1 MKKNLTKFLFVCS
14 CVFLLTFWVSA
25 QDIVTTKSAS
35 ELGKC
40 DGVAKLTTKQ
50 KIKDWYWQN
59 ADAKLL
65 QKSGDML
72 DSLCAGKY
80 AIVYFDSLGN
90 KNTFDFAINTNQ
102 VTDKCAGFSAL
113 IKQTVN
119 NTGKAP
125 NCNGM
130 LTAGVYG
137 GTAPFTFTW
146 VNVNNA
152 STQTVQGLCGG
163 KYYLTVKDSNNCSS
177 TISGTIT
184 DPSDS
189 TVVNKCD
196 GFKVEVAGFS
206 NNKQGAANCVG
217 FIETKLTGGK
227 KPFMYSWTN
236 GAKEP
241 YIKGLCATKYGLT
254 VKDSNGCIAT
264 LSKEI
269 GTDSTTTGTNP
280 CTEFKI
286 EFVKA
291 ANDKAGDTICTGGI
305 VARAIGGKE
314 PFNFE
319 WNNGVKTPYLEGVCA
334 GVYSLT
340 AKDAN
345 NCYAAFKYEIKAE
358 QVVKIDSCAGFKIEL
373 VKFVNDQAGDSICT
387 GAAVVNAVG
396 GKAPFTY
403 IWSNGAKSNYNE
415 KLCAGSYNAYAID
428 ANNCKTYVAVTI
440 KADTTTST
448 KKNCAGFITN
458 LVGMKN
464 TLKGGIV
471 CSGYLVAGI
480 VGGQQ
485 PYTYYWS
492 TGAKDLAI
500 KMLCTGKY
508 AFKAIDANGC
518 ISSFETEVK
527 EEVALDSNK
536 CAGFAANIIVK
547 NTQAGAKECNGAMY
561 ASVTGGKEPYA
572 FLWTNNKTDKYISGL
587 CAGVFGVKVTDAN
600 GCAVKM
606 EKYVGKDSIIQN
618 PCAGLFANVY
628 VINAKKFEKPCT
640 GALVANVGGG
650 KAPYKFKWSDGSNLP
665 ALKNV
670 CEGSYTL
677 TVMDSANCAITIEKY
692 VGLDSVVNPCANFYA
707 KISGVENCGLNA
719 VVCNGSLATTVVGG
733 KAPYDFSWNTG
744 AKSPSITNLCA
755 GQYSVEVVDANKCHI
770 TLDGKVYIDSTKNA
784 CAGFFTKVV
793 SVKNDKAGDNEC
805 TGEIKTE
812 TVGGTAPYAFYWS
825 NGNQSSSATKLC
837 AGNYYMY
844 VKDKNGCINKLEKF
858 VGSDSIVDNCKGFY
872 AYVSKVVDYSEDDAT
887 CAGKLEV
894 AVKGGKAPF
903 TYTWS
908 TGATTNAIADLCAD
922 GYSVLVKDANNCE
935 VKLSAK
941 ITKLPSKKVTLKAKI
956 YTADATNASNCDGA
970 MKIQVEG
977 GVTPYSFYH
986 SNGEVGQYRTNV
998 CPGVYTVIVKDAKG
1012 DVIELKYLISA
1023 PTNVIDNKNDSLKGK
1038 PVADTV
1044 KSSITKECAIN
1055 FNAIDSIKIVN
1066 KAYKKDTLV
1075 VTWAVYNANTV
1086 VYVTDAYVFTKGK
1099 GVYKIKL
1106 DLYCD
1111 EVKQIGNYV
1120 SVTENVMYESQV
1132 QAASVNELNSLEAVV
1147 YPNPFSDKVSISLDK
1162 VQDYKIQVIDMSGK
1176 ELFNSS
1182 YANTNAISLNLGHL
1196 VSGHYLV
1203 KIVSET
1209 SSFTR
1214 MIAK

>member
-1 MKKNLTKFLFVCS
+1 MKKNLTKFFFVCS
-14 CVFLLTFWVSA
+14 CLFLLTSWVSA
-25 QDIVTTKSAS
+25 QDFVTTKNVS

-40 DGVAKLTTKQ
+40 DGVVKLTTKQ

-59 ADAKLL
+59 ADAKFL
-65 QKSGDML
+65 QKSGEIL

-80 AIVYFDSLGN
+80 AIVYYDSLGN
-90 KNTFDFAINTNQ
+90 KKTYNFAINTNQ
-102 VTDKCAGFSAL
+102 
-113 IKQTVN
+113 
-119 NTGKAP
+119 
-125 NCNGM
+125 
-130 LTAGVYG
+130 
-137 GTAPFTFTW
+137 
-146 VNVNNA
+146 
-152 STQTVQGLCGG
+152 
-163 KYYLTVKDSNNCSS
+163 
-177 TISGTIT
+177 
-184 DPSDS
+184 
-189 TVVNKCD
+189 VVNKCD
-196 GFKVEVAGFS
+196 GFKVEVAGFA

-217 FIETKLTGGK
+217 YIQTKLIGGK
-227 KPFMYSWTN
+227 KPFIYSWTN

-241 YIKGLCATKYGLT
+241 YIKGLCAKKYGLT
-254 VKDSNGCIAT
+254 VNDSNGCVVT

-280 CTEFKI
+280 CAGFKI

-305 VARAIGGKE
+305 VARAVGGKE

-319 WNNGVKTPYLEGVCA
+319 WNTGVKTSSLEGVCA

-358 QVVKIDSCAGFKIEL
+358 QVVTTNPCDGFKIEL
-373 VKFVNDQAGDSICT
+373 VKFVNDQAGDDICT

-440 KADTTTST
+440 KADTAKTT
-448 KKNCAGFITN
+448 KPNCASFITN

-471 CSGYLVAGI
+471 CSGYLAAGI
-480 VGGQQ
+480 IGGQQ

-492 TGAKDLAI
+492 NGSKDMAI
-500 KMLCTGKY
+500 KMLCAGKY

-518 ISSFETEVK
+518 ISSFESEVK
-527 EEVALDSNK
+527 NEVALDSNK
-536 CAGFAANIIVK
+536 CDGFAANIIVK
-547 NTQAGAKECNGAMY
+547 NAQAEAKECNGAMY

-572 FLWTNNKTDKYISGL
+572 FMWSNNKTDKYISGL
-587 CAGVFGVKVTDAN
+587 CKGVFAVKVTDAN
-600 GCAVKM
+600 GCSVKI
-606 EKYVGKDSIIQN
+606 EKYVGKDSLVQN
-618 PCAGLFANVY
+618 PCAGLFTNVY
-628 VINAKKFEKPCT
+628 VVNAKKFEKPCT
-640 GALVANVGGG
+640 GALIANVGGG
-650 KAPYKFKWSDGSNLP
+650 KSPYSFKWSDGSTLP

-707 KISGVENCGLNA
+707 KISGVERSGLNA
-719 VVCNGSLATTVVGG
+719 AVCNGTLATTVVGG

-744 AKSPSITNLCA
+744 AKAPSITNLCA
-755 GQYSVEVVDANKCHI
+755 GVYSVEITDANKCKI
-770 TLDGKVYIDSTKNA
+770 TLDAKVYIDSTKNK
-784 CAGFFTKVV
+784 CDGFYTKVV
-793 SVKNDKAGDNEC
+793 SVKNDKAGDKEC
-805 TGEIKTE
+805 SGEVKTE
-812 TVGGTAPYAFYWS
+812 TVGGTAPYTYKWS
-825 NGNQSSSATKLC
+825 NGNTSNTAAKLC
-837 AGNYYMY
+837 PGNYYLY
-844 VKDKNGCINKLEKF
+844 VADKNGCYNKLEKF
-858 VGSDSIVDNCKGFY
+858 VGSDSIVNPCKEFF
-872 AYVSKVVDYSEDDAT
+872 AYVSKVVDYSEDDAN

-903 TYTWS
+903 TFTWS
-908 TGATTNAIADLCAD
+908 TGAKTNAIADLCAD

-935 VKLSAK
+935 VKLGAK
-941 ITKLPSKKVTLKAKI
+941 ITKLPSKKVTLKAKVH
-956 YTADATNASNCDGA
+956 TADATAAANCDGA

-977 GVTPYSFYH
+977 GVAPYNFYH

-998 CPGVYTVIVKDAKG
+998 CPGVYSVIVKDAKG
-1012 DVIELKYLISA
+1012 NVVELKYLISA
-1023 PTNVIDNKNDSLKGK
+1023 PTNKIENKNDSLKGK

-1044 KSSITKECAIN
+1044 KSTVTKECSID
-1055 FNAIDSIKIVN
+1055 FNAIDSIKIAN
-1066 KAYKKDTLV
+1066 KAYKKDTMF
-1075 VTWAVYNANTV
+1075 VTWAVYNANKV
-1086 VYVTDAYVFTKGK
+1086 VYVSDSYVFKKGK

-1120 SVTENVMYESQV
+1120 TVTENVLYELQG
-1132 QAASVNELNSLEAVV
+1132 QAASVSELTALQAVV
-1147 YPNPFSDKVSISLDK
+1147 YPNPFSDKVSIRLDK
-1162 VQDYKIQVIDMSGK
+1162 VQYYQVQVIDMSGK

-1182 YANTNAISLNLGHL
+1182 YTNTNAISMDLGHL
-1196 VSGHYLV
+1196 ASGQYLV

-1209 SSFTR
+1209 SSITR